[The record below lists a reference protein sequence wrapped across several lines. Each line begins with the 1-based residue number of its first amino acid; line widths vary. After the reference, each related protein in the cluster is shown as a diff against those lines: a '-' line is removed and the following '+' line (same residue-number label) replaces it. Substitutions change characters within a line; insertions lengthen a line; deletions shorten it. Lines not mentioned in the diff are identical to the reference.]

1 MHCTMRSR
9 RLTPESSVVE
19 TTKRDLIAMGA
30 NKDCFSPVADNL
42 ALTEKLAEDTLT
54 FLEGGGK
61 IEVLK
66 SGLQSIDYGVANK
79 RTKQLRL

>member
-1 MHCTMRSR
+1 MHSR
-9 RLTPESSVVE
+9 RLTPGGSVVE

-30 NKDCFSPVADNL
+30 NKYCFSPITAKL
-42 ALTEKLAEDTLT
+42 ALTKKLAADTLT

-61 IEVLK
+61 IEVLQ